1 MNTAGT
7 ENPSGRSL
15 KGLELS
21 EQYYHEL
28 VEPAIRES
36 CPETLPHLAA
46 GLVGEGSDCFGFDD
60 GISKDHDWGPRVCLW
75 LQDAA
80 YERFFHVLSS
90 TLSSLPDTFRG
101 EGFSLRTPEAA
112 GRQGVLRTGDFYRFF
127 TGSPEGPRTFR
138 DWLSLPES
146 HLAAC
151 TNGKVFYDGPGLFSM
166 IRHHILNGCPE
177 DVWRKRLAARIAL
190 MAQSGQY
197 NFLRCLKH
205 GEPVAAFLTLSEF
218 IKHGLASVY
227 FLNRRWMPFYK
238 WAHRG
243 VRDLPLLHDTSDL
256 FLKLA
261 AAAPGTVGNSA
272 VTADSA
278 KAAASMAEELI
289 EEICSLVL
297 KELIRQDLCRPGD
310 SYLLPHAEEIMQRIG
325 DPDIRRLPLMLG

>member
-7 ENPSGRSL
+7 AKTSGSSL

-36 CPETLPHLAA
+36 CPEALPHLAA

-60 GISKDHDWGPRVCLW
+60 EISKDHDWGPRVCLW

-90 TLSSLPDTFRG
+90 TLASLPDTFRG
-101 EGFSLRTPEAA
+101 ERFSMRTPEAA
-112 GRQGVLRTGDFYRFF
+112 GRQGVLRTGDFYRSF
-127 TGSPEGPRTFR
+127 TGDPEGPRTLR

-151 TNGKVFYDGPGLFSM
+151 TNGKVFYDGPGRFSL

-177 DVWRKRLAARIAL
+177 DVRRKRLAARIAL

-197 NFLRCLKH
+197 NYLRCLKH
-205 GEPVAAFLTLSEF
+205 GEPVAAFLALSEF
-218 IKHGLASVY
+218 TKHGLAAVY
-227 FLNRRWMPFYK
+227 FLNRRYMPFYK

-243 VRDLPLLHDTSDL
+243 IRELPAYLVACLQVFKDFLSHVDMSSVLKIKPRIKRSDRDLY
-256 FLKLA
+256 LA
-261 AAAPGTVGNSA
+261 GISVRIAVGIDIYPRVKSRQHGNRHYNSQRKKAPA
-272 VTADSA
+272 
-278 KAAASMAEELI
+278 
-289 EEICSLVL
+289 
-297 KELIRQDLCRPGD
+297 
-310 SYLLPHAEEIMQRIG
+310 
-325 DPDIRRLPLMLG
+325 

>member
-1 MNTAGT
+1 MKKRGT
-7 ENPSGRSL
+7 PL

-21 EQYYHEL
+21 EQYYREL

-36 CPETLPHLAA
+36 CPEALPHLAA

-60 GISKDHDWGPRVCLW
+60 EISKDHDWGPRVCLW

-80 YERFFHVLSS
+80 YERFFHVLAS
-90 TLSSLPDTFRG
+90 TLASLPDTFRG
-101 EGFSLRTPEAA
+101 ERFSLRTPEAA

-127 TGSPEGPRTFR
+127 TGDPEGPRTLR

-151 TNGKVFYDGPGLFSM
+151 TNGKVFYDGPGRFSL

-177 DVWRKRLAARIAL
+177 DVRRKRLAARIAL
-190 MAQSGQY
+190 MAQAGQY
-197 NFLRCLKH
+197 NYLRCLKH
-205 GEPVAAFLTLSEF
+205 GEPVAAFLALSEF
-218 IKHGLASVY
+218 IKHGLAAVY
-227 FLNRRWMPFYK
+227 FLNRRYMPFYK

-243 VRDLPLLHDTSDL
+243 IRELPLLSETSDL

-261 AAAPGTVGNSA
+261 AAAPGTAGNSA

-278 KAAASMAEELI
+278 KATASMAEDLI
-289 EEICSLVL
+289 EEICARILQELV
-297 KELIRQDLCRPGD
+297 RQDLCRPGD
-310 SYLLPHAEEIMQRIG
+310 SFLLPHAEEIMQQIE

>member
-1 MNTAGT
+1 MSTAGT

-21 EQYYHEL
+21 EQYYHAL
-28 VEPAIRES
+28 VEPAIRET
-36 CPETLPHLAA
+36 CPEALPHLAA

-60 GISKDHDWGPRVCLW
+60 EVSKDHDWGPRVCLW

-90 TLSSLPDTFRG
+90 TLASLPDTFRG
-101 EGFSLRTPEAA
+101 ERFALRTPEAA
-112 GRQGVLRTGDFYRFF
+112 GRQGVLRTGEFYSSF
-127 TGSPEGPRTFR
+127 TGSPEGPRSFQ

-151 TNGKVFYDGPGLFSM
+151 TNGKVFYDGPGRFSM

-205 GEPVAAFLTLSEF
+205 GEPVAAFLALSEF
-218 IKHGLASVY
+218 LQHGLAACVASDAH
-227 FLNRRWMPFYK
+227 NPKRRSTNMLDVRGLLLEEYGEAYMRLLLEENPKRILDGRALLGYEPIPF
-238 WAHRG
+238 R
-243 VRDLPLLHDTSDL
+243 
-256 FLKLA
+256 
-261 AAAPGTVGNSA
+261 
-272 VTADSA
+272 
-278 KAAASMAEELI
+278 
-289 EEICSLVL
+289 
-297 KELIRQDLCRPGD
+297 
-310 SYLLPHAEEIMQRIG
+310 
-325 DPDIRRLPLMLG
+325 

>member
-1 MNTAGT
+1 MSTAGT

-28 VEPAIRES
+28 VEPAIRRS

-90 TLSSLPDTFRG
+90 TLASLPDTFRG
-101 EGFSLRTPEAA
+101 ERFALRTPEAA
-112 GRQGVLRTGDFYRFF
+112 GRQGVLRTGDFYSSF
-127 TGSPEGPRTFR
+127 TGSPEGPRSFR

-151 TNGKVFYDGPGLFSM
+151 TNGKVFYDGPGRFSM

-177 DVWRKRLAARIAL
+177 DVRRKRLAAHIAL

-197 NFLRCLKH
+197 NYLRCRKH
-205 GEPVAAFLTLSEF
+205 GEPVAAFLALSEF
-218 IKHGLASVY
+218 LQHGLAAVY
-227 FLNRRWMPFYK
+227 YLNRRWMPFYK

-243 VRDLPLLHDTSDL
+243 VRELPLLHETSDL

-261 AAAPGTVGNSA
+261 DSANAAAP
-272 VTADSA
+272 
-278 KAAASMAEELI
+278 MAEELI
-289 EEICSLVL
+289 EEICALVL
-297 KELIRQDLCRPGD
+297 KELVRQDLCLPGD
-310 SYLLPHAEEIMQRIG
+310 SFLLPHAEQIMQRIE

>member
-1 MNTAGT
+1 M
-7 ENPSGRSL
+7 

-21 EQYYHEL
+21 EQYYREL

-36 CPETLPHLAA
+36 CPEALPHLAA

-60 GISKDHDWGPRVCLW
+60 EISKDHDWGPRVCLW

-80 YERFFHVLSS
+80 YERFFHVLAS
-90 TLSSLPDTFRG
+90 TLVSLPDTFRG
-101 EGFSLRTPEAA
+101 ERFSLRTPEAA

-127 TGSPEGPRTFR
+127 TGDPEGPRTFR

-151 TNGKVFYDGPGLFSM
+151 TNGKVFYDGPGRFSL

-177 DVWRKRLAARIAL
+177 DVRRKRLAARIAL

-197 NFLRCLKH
+197 NYLRCLKH
-205 GEPVAAFLTLSEF
+205 GEPVAAFLALSEF
-218 IKHGLASVY
+218 TKHSLAVVY
-227 FLNRRWMPFYK
+227 FLNRRYMPFYK

-243 VRDLPLLHDTSDL
+243 IRELPLLSETSDL
-256 FLKLA
+256 FLKLS
-261 AAAPGTVGNSA
+261 AAAPGT
-272 VTADSA
+272 
-278 KAAASMAEELI
+278 AASMAEDLI
-289 EEICSLVL
+289 EEICARILQELV
-297 KELIRQDLCRPGD
+297 RQDLCRPGD
-310 SYLLPHAEEIMQRIG
+310 SFLLPHAEEIMQQIE